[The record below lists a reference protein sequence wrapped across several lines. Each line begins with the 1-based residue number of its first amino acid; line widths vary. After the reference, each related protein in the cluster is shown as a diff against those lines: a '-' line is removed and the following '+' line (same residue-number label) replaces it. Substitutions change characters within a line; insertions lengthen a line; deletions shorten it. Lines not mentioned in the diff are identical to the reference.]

1 MRITSTI
8 LTLLAVGLGR
18 KQGVWALINGG
29 YDCEDARNT
38 LQKWL
43 CSVPTR
49 RFRGARSHRWVRL
62 RLQQRSK
69 GRTRSDA
76 RSCPPHSSRHGRSSA
91 VYSGRALGYF
101 SADEAA
107 YCRTMGATT
116 VPMIRTL
123 EPGAILGGLGHQD
136 EAEIFFW
143 GKIPPED
150 MGLWKIIA
158 GYIWGESTRK
168 WCKGPQIDP

>member
-136 EAEIFFW
+136 EAEIFFGEKFHLRIW
-143 GKIPPED
+143 VYEKLLQDISGGKVQGND
-150 MGLWKIIA
+150 ARG
-158 GYIWGESTRK
+158 RK
-168 WCKGPQIDP
+168 